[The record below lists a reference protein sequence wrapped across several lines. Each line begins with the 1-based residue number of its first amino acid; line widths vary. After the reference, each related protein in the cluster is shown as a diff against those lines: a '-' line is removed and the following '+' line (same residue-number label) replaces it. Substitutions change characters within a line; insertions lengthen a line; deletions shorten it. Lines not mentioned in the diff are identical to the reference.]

1 MYSNKIL
8 YESMMMMLMSKKAL
22 DLYLEMAN
30 RLSRPG
36 PQRD

>member
-22 DLYLEMAN
+22 DLYLEMVN
-30 RLSRPG
+30 RLSHPEV
-36 PQRD
+36 QRD